1 MSKEEI
7 RKYGLELGADVVGF
21 AAAGDYKSPRTPEL
35 TAVLP
40 SVKSVVVLGYRE
52 VDGSLDSPNP
62 RTSMTERFGIMDVAQ
77 KNNYLMARWLENRFR
92 AKAAAVALSYPLNM
106 GAPYFGLVADVS
118 LRHAAVAAGL
128 GVFGRHNLVI
138 HPKFGTRLIFTAI
151 LTDLP
156 LSSDPPVTE
165 ELCNDCGLCVDICP
179 AKALETEGRTEN
191 MKCLRVS
198 QPYGIGSAIGFL
210 RKLAGAA
217 PEEQK
222 AMFMDPR
229 FLSLYQASFIGFQYE
244 CFRCLAVCPAGR

>member
-7 RKYGLELGADVVGF
+7 RKYGLDLGADVVGF
-21 AAAGDYKSPRTPEL
+21 AAAGDYKSPRTPAL
-35 TAVLP
+35 TTVLP
-40 SVKSVVVLGYRE
+40 QVKSLVVLGYRE
-52 VDGSLDSPNP
+52 VDGSLDSPSA
-62 RTSMTERFGIMDVAQ
+62 RTSMTERLGVMDVAQ

-106 GAPYFGLVADVS
+106 AAPYFGLVADVS

-156 LSSDPPVTE
+156 LPSDPPVTE
-165 ELCNDCGLCVDICP
+165 ELCNDCGLCVEICP
-179 AKALETEGRTEN
+179 AKALETEGRTED

-198 QPYGIGSAIGFL
+198 QPYGIGSTIGFL
-210 RKLAGAA
+210 RKLAGAT

-222 AMFMDPR
+222 ALFMAPR

-244 CFRCLAVCPAGR
+244 CFRCLAVCPACR

>member
-21 AAAGDYKSPRTPEL
+21 AAAGDYKSPRTPAL
-35 TAVLP
+35 DLILP
-40 SVKSVVVLGYRE
+40 QVKSLVVLGYRE

-62 RTSMTERFGIMDVAQ
+62 RTSMTERLGIMEVAQ
-77 KNNYLMARWLENRFR
+77 KNNYLMARWLEDRFT

-156 LSSDPPVTE
+156 LSSDPPVTD

-179 AKALETEGRTEN
+179 AKALETEGRTED

-198 QPYGIGSAIGFL
+198 QPYGIGSTIGFL

-244 CFRCLAVCPAGR
+244 CFRCLAVCPACR

>member
-7 RKYGLELGADVVGF
+7 RKHGLELGADVVGF
-21 AAAGDYKSPRTPEL
+21 AAAGDYKSPRTPALESF
-35 TAVLP
+35 LP
-40 SVKSVVVLGYRE
+40 SVKSLVVLGYRE
-52 VDGSLDSPNP
+52 VDGSLDSPVA
-62 RTSMTERFGIMDVAQ
+62 RISMMERIGIMGTTQ
-77 KNNYLMARWLENRFR
+77 RNNYLMARWLEDRFR
-92 AKAAAVALSYPLNM
+92 AKAAAVAPSYPLNM
-106 GAPYFGLVADVS
+106 GPPHFGVVADVS

-128 GVFGRHNLVI
+128 GAFGRHNLVI
-138 HPKFGTRLIFTAI
+138 HPQFGTRLIFTAI

-156 LSSDPPVTE
+156 LPSDPPVTE
-165 ELCNDCGLCVDICP
+165 ELCNDCGLCVEICP
-179 AKALETEGRTEN
+179 AKALETEGRTED

-210 RKLAGAA
+210 RKLAGMT

-222 AMFMDPR
+222 AMFMNPQ